1 MNAIKS
7 RVEFARGELLGLYRD
22 LRAHG
27 LGAPAHADGQLIR
40 PLLSI
45 AGAEAL
51 GLPCDRRFWSAA
63 AAVQLAHEA
72 SLLHDDVIDRSDTRR
87 SAPTLAARAGVAAAL
102 VEGDHLLTTSYCLAA
117 ATASPAFFPVFS
129 GAVERTVAGE
139 RLQGAAAGVVLDE
152 ETYRRIIAG
161 KAGEL
166 LGCALS
172 AAAYVADHPA
182 AASLYALGRRMGEL
196 YQMLDDLLDYC
207 PEVDTGKPPLAD
219 YRQQRW
225 TWPLLELHVQGFTL
239 AVDDVVERLT
249 TVDAAGVSPLGRC
262 LSRLEHDADTVSAE
276 AGACL
281 PHDVVIG
288 TLVEQWRTRARA
300 AVDVMERAAEARRL
314 RVGIESLLPREA
326 ELDAFFASNSRTFSF
341 AARAFPREFASRVSA
356 VYAFCRVTDDITD
369 AGRAHAGADGGRA
382 HAGTDAL
389 RAHAGTD
396 GDPTC
401 RMRRLEVWRAL
412 ARSAYDGAATNVPLL
427 DRVMAD
433 AHAAGVP
440 FDCVDE
446 LIEGMRMD
454 LRGQRYA
461 TLHDLRTY
469 SYRVAGVIG
478 QWLTRLCG
486 VHDAD
491 VLERAADLGHA
502 LQLTNI
508 LRDVGED
515 LRLGRVYL
523 PAAMME
529 RAGVTE
535 RDLNAMAAGAPITEA
550 YRVLIEELMQRADE
564 HYERA
569 LEATSMLPAWF
580 ARPVRIAAHVYRGI
594 HDEIRA
600 AGFDNLTRRA
610 STPGVTKA
618 LLALRALRGG
628 DTLPGARRSTRAL
641 TLPRRA
647 STALLLVLTFAA
659 AGAGA
664 GLAAQSTVP
673 AERLA
678 VVEQRLR
685 VEPADMS
692 AHLDRVRAL
701 FFVAVDEESA
711 VARGHDAVDD
721 IRSGLPALAA
731 SRTDL
736 LTAYE
741 GAFTALEAR
750 HGFWPPARLS
760 AVRRGLRLLDTAA
773 AASPDDLEIRY
784 LRMING
790 FYLPGLFGRSDAV
803 REDLALLER
812 SLPHAGDAYPP
823 EIFRVMAEFV
833 LEHGS
838 PDPDATA
845 RLRAE
850 IERVTGSAP

>member
-1 MNAIKS
+1 
-7 RVEFARGELLGLYRD
+7 
-22 LRAHG
+22 
-27 LGAPAHADGQLIR
+27 
-40 PLLSI
+40 
-45 AGAEAL
+45 AG
-51 GLPCDRRFWSAA
+51 
-63 AAVQLAHEA
+63 
-72 SLLHDDVIDRSDTRR
+72 
-87 SAPTLAARAGVAAAL
+87 
-102 VEGDHLLTTSYCLAA
+102 
-117 ATASPAFFPVFS
+117 
-129 GAVERTVAGE
+129 
-139 RLQGAAAGVVLDE
+139 
-152 ETYRRIIAG
+152 
-161 KAGEL
+161 
-166 LGCALS
+166 
-172 AAAYVADHPA
+172 
-182 AASLYALGRRMGEL
+182 
-196 YQMLDDLLDYC
+196 
-207 PEVDTGKPPLAD
+207 
-219 YRQQRW
+219 
-225 TWPLLELHVQGFTL
+225 
-239 AVDDVVERLT
+239 
-249 TVDAAGVSPLGRC
+249 
-262 LSRLEHDADTVSAE
+262 
-276 AGACL
+276 L

-369 AGRAHAGADGGRA
+369 GGRAHAGADGGRA

-569 LEATSMLPAWF
+569 LEATPMLPAWF

-594 HDEIRA
+594 HEEIRA

-610 STPGVTKA
+610 ST
-618 LLALRALRGG
+618 
-628 DTLPGARRSTRAL
+628 
-641 TLPRRA
+641 
-647 STALLLVLTFAA
+647 
-659 AGAGA
+659 
-664 GLAAQSTVP
+664 
-673 AERLA
+673 
-678 VVEQRLR
+678 
-685 VEPADMS
+685 
-692 AHLDRVRAL
+692 
-701 FFVAVDEESA
+701 
-711 VARGHDAVDD
+711 
-721 IRSGLPALAA
+721 
-731 SRTDL
+731 
-736 LTAYE
+736 
-741 GAFTALEAR
+741 
-750 HGFWPPARLS
+750 
-760 AVRRGLRLLDTAA
+760 
-773 AASPDDLEIRY
+773 
-784 LRMING
+784 
-790 FYLPGLFGRSDAV
+790 
-803 REDLALLER
+803 
-812 SLPHAGDAYPP
+812 
-823 EIFRVMAEFV
+823 
-833 LEHGS
+833 
-838 PDPDATA
+838 
-845 RLRAE
+845 
-850 IERVTGSAP
+850 